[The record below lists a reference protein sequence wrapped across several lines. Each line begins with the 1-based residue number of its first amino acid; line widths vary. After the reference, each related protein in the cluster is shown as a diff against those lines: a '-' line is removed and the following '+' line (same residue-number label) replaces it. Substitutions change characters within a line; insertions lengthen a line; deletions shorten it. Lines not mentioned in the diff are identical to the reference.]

1 MFNIFKRRKK
11 LSLKELYAPVLDE
24 MWCCVVNFCPWR
36 PNEHRVVFKKVNI
49 IKAEADS
56 EGIWVES
63 DFLNPYVKNDKDTI
77 KGYIDKITM
86 RFHTA
91 GFFETKEA
99 AEKAYNDLMQ
109 KWIDVIMHSMVKE
122 EAKCQV

>member
-1 MFNIFKRRKK
+1 MFNIFNRRKK
-11 LSLKELYAPVLDE
+11 LSIKELYAPVLDE
-24 MWCCVVNFCPWR
+24 MWCCVVNFSPMD
-36 PNEHRVVFKKVNI
+36 PNQHGVVFKKVNI
-49 IKAEADS
+49 VKAEADK

-63 DFLNPYVKNDKDTI
+63 DFQNPYDKYSKDTI

-99 AEKAYNDLMQ
+99 AEKAYNELMQ
-109 KWIDVIMHSMVKE
+109 QWIDVIKRSMVKE
-122 EAKCQV
+122 ESK

>member
-24 MWCCVVNFCPWR
+24 MWCCVVNFSPMD
-36 PNEHRVVFKKVNI
+36 PNQHGVVFKKVNI
-49 IKAEADS
+49 VKAEADK

-63 DFLNPYVKNDKDTI
+63 DFPNPFYKYTKEPI
-77 KGYIDKITM
+77 KGYVDKIGCC
-86 RFHTA
+86 FHTA

-99 AEKAYNDLMQ
+99 AEKAYNELMQ
-109 KWIDVIMHSMVKE
+109 QCIDVIKRSMVKE
-122 EAKCQV
+122 ESK